1 MRFRELSEDDLSHIV
16 DIQIASL
23 RDRLAQ
29 RRITMEV
36 SDAAERALAREGFDP
51 AFGARPLKRVIQRE
65 IGDRLAL
72 LVLEGKVADG
82 DFVTVDATD
91 DCEITITV

>member
-91 DCEITITV
+91 DGEITITV